1 MMWIVRLA
9 LRRPY
14 TFVVFAL
21 LILILGVFSIA
32 SMPTDIFPN
41 IDIPVVTVVWNYQG
55 LSAHQ
60 IANRIV
66 TNAERGMTT
75 TVNDIDHIESQSLV
89 GVGLIKIFFK
99 PHVNIAQAVAQVTSI
114 SQVMLRT
121 LPPGTTPPFIIQYNA
136 SSVPIMQLGLSGQG
150 LTETQLNDVATTTI
164 RIQMATVEGAQT
176 PYPYGGKQREIM
188 VDLNPEALQAR
199 GMSPADVVTAMTN
212 QNVIAPSGTVKF
224 DKFEYQ
230 VETNSAPSLIEAL
243 NNMPIKAVN
252 GAVVYIHDV
261 AHVRDGNPP
270 QTNIV
275 RVNGRR
281 GVIMN
286 VLKTGTASTLDIIK
300 NIDQI
305 LANPSLKG
313 QLPPTL
319 HIDVLT
325 DQSIFVRSAVSGVV
339 REAIIA
345 ACLTAVMILIFLGS
359 WRSTLIIAVSIPLSI
374 LCSLILLYALGETVN
389 IMTLGGMALAVGIL
403 VDDATVE
410 IENINR
416 NLEQGKEI
424 EQAILDGAA
433 QIATPALVST
443 LSICIVFVPM
453 FLLGGVARYLFVPLA
468 EAVVFAML
476 ASYLLSRT
484 VVPTMA
490 RYLLKEH
497 DDAEVQRK
505 HRSRNPLVQFQLGF
519 ERGFQKLRHF
529 YLRILTLCLDHSG
542 VFMAVFF
549 VFALGSLCLTPELG
563 QDFFPSVDSGL
574 FTIHV
579 RAHTGTRIEETA
591 ALCDHVEQTIRSVI
605 PADELTTITDNIG
618 LPYSSLNLSYST
630 SAPVGPSDADIQVTL
645 THKHHPTGIYQK
657 RLRQILTHEYP
668 GVTFYSVPVDIV
680 TQILNFGLS
689 SPIDLQIVGP
699 DVYDNRALAEKMLD
713 EVRYVPGAVDTRIQ
727 QPFNYPNFTV
737 DVDRTRAASVGLT
750 QANVA
755 QSLLVTLS
763 GSFQT
768 SPNFYLDP
776 RNGVSY
782 NVAIQA
788 PQYKVDTMAELQ
800 SLPVTGGATIA
811 EPGSAA
817 STLAPGASASF
828 APGAPFTGAPGAAS
842 KPIEVLGNL
851 ADIAPG
857 AEQGLISHYDVQPVI
872 DIYANVDGTDL
883 GSVTRNIERIRDK
896 YQKQLPRGSHFIL
909 RGQSETMKSSY
920 IGLLAGLAFSILLVY
935 LLIVVNF
942 QSWLDPFLII
952 AALPAAL
959 AGIVWF
965 LFLTHTRLSVP
976 ALTGSIM
983 CMGVAT
989 ANSILVVSFAREQ
1002 LEILVGDARR
1012 SALNAGFVR
1021 LRPVVM
1027 TALAMIIGMVPMALG
1042 LGDGGEQ
1049 NAPLGRA
1056 VIGGLLVAT
1065 IATLFFVPVFFSVVH
1080 SWLERRK
1087 QSRGGRKLTE
1097 ADDFWGDTGV
1107 IRND

>member
-41 IDIPVVTVVWNYQG
+41 IDIPVVTVVWGYAG
-55 LSAHQ
+55 LSADQ

-89 GVGLIKIFFK
+89 GVGIIKVFFK
-99 PHVNIAQAVAQVTSI
+99 PHVNIAQAVAQLSAI
-114 SQVMLRT
+114 SQVQLRF

-150 LTETQLNDVATTTI
+150 LTETQLNDLATTVI
-164 RIQMATVEGAQT
+164 RLQMATVEGAQT
-176 PYPYGGKQREIM
+176 PFPYGGKQRQIQ
-188 VDLNPEALQAR
+188 VDLDPAALQAR
-199 GMSPADVVTAMTN
+199 GMSPADVVTAITN

-230 VETNSAPSLIEAL
+230 VETNSAPSLIDAL
-243 NNMPIKAVN
+243 NNLPIKAVN
-252 GAVVYIHDV
+252 GAVVYIRDV

-281 GVIMN
+281 GSIMN
-286 VLKTGTASTLDIIK
+286 VLKVGSASTLDIIS
-300 NIDQI
+300 NIRAI
-305 LANPSLKG
+305 LASPSLKG
-313 QLPPTL
+313 QLPPTMR
-319 HIDVLT
+319 IDALT
-325 DQSIFVRSAVSGVV
+325 DQSIFVRSAISGVV

-345 ACLTAVMILIFLGS
+345 ACLTAIMILVFLGS

-374 LCSLILLYALGETVN
+374 LSSLILLYALHETIN

-403 VDDATVE
+403 VDDATVA

-416 NLEQGKEI
+416 LLETGREL
-424 EQAILDGAA
+424 EAAILEGSA

-443 LSICIVFVPM
+443 LAICIVFVPM
-453 FLLGGVARYLFVPLA
+453 FLLSGVARYLFVPMA

-484 VVPTMA
+484 LVPTMA
-490 RYLLKEH
+490 LYMLKEH
-497 DDAEVQRK
+497 DDAELARK
-505 HRSRNPLVQFQLGF
+505 LHSRNPFIRLQQAFEVGF
-519 ERGFQKLRHF
+519 EALRWN
-529 YLRILTLCLDHSG
+529 YLRLLTFAVDHSG
-542 VFMAVFF
+542 AFLVLFV
-549 VFALGSLCLTPELG
+549 VFALASLGLTPELG
-563 QDFFPSVDSGL
+563 QDFFPSVDSGE
-574 FTIHV
+574 FIMHV

-591 ALCDHVEQTIRSVI
+591 ALCDHVEQTIRDVI

-630 SAPVGPSDADIQVTL
+630 SAPVGPSDADIQVTMAR
-645 THKHHPTGIYQK
+645 KHHSTDAYLN
-657 RLRQILTHEYP
+657 RLREVLAREYP
-668 GVTFYSVPVDIV
+668 GVTFYSVPSDIV

-689 SPIDLQIVGP
+689 SPIDIQIVGP
-699 DVYDNRALAEKMLD
+699 SLYANHALAEQILND
-713 EVRYVPGAVDTRIQ
+713 IRYVPGAVDARIQ

-737 DVDRTRAASVGLT
+737 NVDRTRAASVGLT

-763 GSFQT
+763 GSFQI

-782 NVAIQA
+782 NIAIQA
-788 PQYKVDTMAELQ
+788 PQYKVESMAALA
-800 SLPVTGGATIA
+800 SLPVTGGATIQ
-811 EPGSAA
+811 EPGSNA
-817 STLAPGASASF
+817 STLAPGASASA
-828 APGAPFTGAPGAAS
+828 APGAPFTAAPGAAV

-851 ADIAPG
+851 ANIEPG
-857 AEQGLISHYDVQPVI
+857 AEQGLVSHYDVQPVI
-872 DIYANVDGTDL
+872 DIYTNVEGTDL
-883 GSVTRNIERIRDK
+883 GSVTRRIEAIVDH

-920 IGLLAGLAFSILLVY
+920 FGLLIGLAFSILLVY

-1002 LEILVGDARR
+1002 LEILVGEARTA
-1012 SALNAGFVR
+1012 ALNAGFGR
-1021 LRPVVM
+1021 LRPVIM

-1065 IATLFFVPVFFSVVH
+1065 GATLFFVPVFFSVVH
-1080 SWLERRK
+1080 GWLERRK
-1087 QSRGGRKLTE
+1087 VAHGRRQLTG
-1097 ADDFWGDTGV
+1097 ADEFDGT
-1107 IRND
+1107 RE